1 MPKNEVGHLLHT
13 VYKSELK
20 MSSNSELLEDK
31 MGTNLGDLRSGSGFL
46 DMIPK
51 AQATATTKI
60 QHFPTGP
67 EP

>member
-1 MPKNEVGHLLHT
+1 
-13 VYKSELK
+13 